1 MRGTQVTTIVA
12 GRFDEAQAAQRA
24 LSALISKGFHH
35 TDASR
40 FFVNPPGQ
48 HGELPAG
55 GDQFADA
62 ESSKAHIG
70 AGVGAAAGGAVGAAA
85 AAAIPGLGP
94 IMALGLVALG
104 AYTGSFA
111 GAIAKLGDDSAAEA
125 LHASP
130 GRKGGGMVAVRVL
143 NDEAE
148 RIAIE
153 TLREQGAKDVE
164 RAEGEWRDGTW
175 QDFDPLT
182 PPRPT
187 A

>member
-1 MRGTQVTTIVA
+1 MTIIVA

-24 LSALISKGFHH
+24 LAALLSKGFHRA
-35 TDASR
+35 DAGR

-55 GDQFADA
+55 GDQHADA
-62 ESSKAHIG
+62 ESSKAHVG
-70 AGVGAAAGGAVGAAA
+70 AGVGAATGGVVGAAA

-94 IMALGLVALG
+94 ALALGLVGLG

-111 GAIAKLGDDSAAEA
+111 GAIAKLGDDSAAES
-125 LHASP
+125 LNASP
-130 GRKGGGMVAVRVL
+130 GRKAGGMVAVRVL

-148 RIAIE
+148 RIALA
-153 TLREQGAKDVE
+153 TLREHGAQDVE
-164 RAEGEWRDGTW
+164 RAEGEWRDGMW

-182 PPRPT
+182 PPKL
-187 A
+187 AD